1 MSDELGRN
9 PGEARGGIEPTLR
22 DLIDYLARGLVD
34 HPEEVEVEE
43 VEETDALVFEL
54 KVAEE
59 DLGKVIGKQ
68 GRTVAALR
76 TLAASA
82 AERDGKTVT
91 LEIRDAPRK
100 G

>member
-68 GRTVAALR
+68 GRTVKAMRAILN
-76 TLAASA
+76 AASSKLRKRA
-82 AERDGKTVT
+82 D
-91 LEIRDAPRK
+91 LEILE
-100 G
+100 